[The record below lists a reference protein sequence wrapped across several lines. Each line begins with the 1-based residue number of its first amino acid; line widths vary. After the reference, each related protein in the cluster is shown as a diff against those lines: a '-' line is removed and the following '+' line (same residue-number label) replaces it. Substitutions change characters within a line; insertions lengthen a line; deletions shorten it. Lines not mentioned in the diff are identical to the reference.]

1 MADTGHPPAIA
12 PSGRGAGTTLEPTRW
27 QAAVVRRSAEARATI
42 PDLDLAVTVDA
53 ERALARERELGCGLT
68 ALWVRAC
75 ALALREHPQANGAYR
90 DGRFER
96 YERVNVGVVVAAA
109 ETYTIPTL
117 FDADRKPAEELAAE
131 LAELTRRARGGEL
144 VARELSGA
152 TFTLSDVGAL
162 GIERATPLVVPL
174 QAAAVATGAVG
185 STPAVRDGAIVPSQA
200 MTVTLACDHRV
211 LYGAAAAAFLVTIKT
226 CIEEAVP

>member
-1 MADTGHPPAIA
+1 MAETGPPPAVI
-12 PSGRGAGTTLEPTRW
+12 PSGRGAGTTIEPVRW
-27 QAAVVRRSAEARATI
+27 QAAVARRSAEARATI
-42 PDLDLAVTVDA
+42 PDLDLSVTADA
-53 ERALARERELGCGLT
+53 ERAIARGRELGCGST
-68 ALWVRAC
+68 PLWVKAC

-96 YERVNVGVVVAAA
+96 YERVNVGVVLATP
-109 ETYTIPTL
+109 ETYTIPTV
-117 FDADRKPAEELAAE
+117 FDADRKSTDEIAAE
-131 LAELTRRARGGEL
+131 LEGLAARARDGEL

-174 QAAAVATGAVG
+174 QAAAVATGAVR
-185 STPAVRDGAIVPSQA
+185 PLPVVRDEAIVPSQA

-211 LYGAAAAAFLVTIKT
+211 LYGAGAAAFLVAIKT